1 MPGRNAFANLNPC
14 FYHSSEPVIYSTLLT
29 YKSGQAQHK
38 SSYLP
43 AVHHCISMF
52 CAAAS
57 NSLGNA
63 NITIILWWILMG
75 WALNADTFTKHD
87 GSLQILGGQ
96 IKPANWQTGHS
107 LCVFFKEKNHPL
119 QLVFALGFQVSVVD
133 LGTTEEGGIAAGC
146 SPPKC
151 QELWGAVRHGL
162 QQGSPHSHH
171 SHPVCTG
178 ARLGGVCPRALQGP
192 ACSPPG
198 QVWLVHPSWAINQDL
213 QKGLKDLGSQIL
225 LSYIGDFQCWWNCW
239 QFSWAP
245 DSLCSMGGRYPIM
258 ALDSL
263 PPSPTQKGGKAFSV
277 SLYTQG
283 KQCKKAVWKL
293 LIEFM
298 DVAKHDWNYACKCG

>member
-43 AVHHCISMF
+43 AVHHCTSMF

-75 WALNADTFTKHD
+75 WALNADRFTKHD

-96 IKPANWQTGHS
+96 IKLANWQTGHS
-107 LCVFFKEKNHPL
+107 LYVFFKEKKQNKTL
-119 QLVFALGFQVSVVD
+119 QLVFALGFQVSVVV

-171 SHPVCTG
+171 SHPICMG
-178 ARLGGVCPRALQGP
+178 ARLGGICPRALQGP
-192 ACSPPG
+192 TCSPPG

-245 DSLCSMGGRYPIM
+245 DSPWSLLRGRQVPHHGPGLS
-258 ALDSL
+258 ASQSC
-263 PPSPTQKGGKAFSV
+263 PKGREGFFCF
-277 SLYTQG
+277 SLYTG
-283 KQCKKAVWKL
+283 KTVQKGCMEIINRV
-293 LIEFM
+293 
-298 DVAKHDWNYACKCG
+298 YGCG